1 MTSSFFINLDIAI
14 ISQVIFLE
22 KNSKQVSNSI
32 E

>member
-22 KNSKQVSNSI
+22 KNSKQVSNSV

>member
-14 ISQVIFLE
+14 IIQVIFLE
-22 KNSKQVSNSI
+22 KNSKQVSNSV